1 MGYKRRG
8 DRKKFCSNVQGT
20 GDRNRPPWPDTM
32 VSTYISYLITG
43 GPGKK
48 CRTNK
53 LPPIRRIWERSK
65 RVRRHQSIYPTNLPE
80 SFLLESILA
89 E

>member
-65 RVRRHQSIYPTNLPE
+65 ERGNSSPLSNLPE
-80 SFLLESILA
+80 SASLESVSA